1 MEELLKKIRDKTAKI
16 AVIGVGYVGL
26 PLAIEFAKEGF
37 NVTGIDA
44 DPGKVEAINNGS
56 SYIRDVEEEELTSL
70 VQSGRLHATLDY
82 SLLKD
87 IDAISICVP
96 TPLNKTKDPDV
107 SYILDAANKISKFI
121 HAKQLIVLES
131 TTYPGTTREL
141 ILPILEEAGL
151 KVGEDFYLAF
161 SPERIDPGNKFYN
174 TRNTPKIV
182 AGITSKCTEVAKLLY
197 RQVIDTMVP
206 VSSTEIA
213 EVVKLL
219 ENTFRSVNIALVNE
233 IAIICNK
240 LKLNVWEVIEAAAT
254 KPFGYMPFYPG
265 PGLGGHCLPIDPSY
279 LSWKLRTLN
288 YKARFIELA
297 SEINTEMP
305 YFVTNKITDG
315 LNRFR
320 KSVNG
325 SKILVLGVAYKKDID
340 DIRESPALDI
350 IRILKEK
357 GAEVIFNDPNVP
369 FIKTDDLK
377 MSSVVIDEELLKKMD
392 CVVITTDHSG
402 YNWKWITENA
412 NLIVDSRNATRGIKE
427 EKIIRL

>member
-1 MEELLKKIRDKTAKI
+1 MEKLLEKIRSKTAKI
-16 AVIGVGYVGL
+16 AVIGIGYVGL
-26 PLAIEFAKEGF
+26 PLAIEFAKNGF
-37 NVTGIDA
+37 EVKGIDT
-44 DPGKVEAINNGS
+44 DKRKVDAINNGS
-56 SYIRDVEEEELTSL
+56 SYIHDVKKDELIPL
-70 VQSGRLHATLDY
+70 VQSGKLCATTDY
-82 SLLKD
+82 SILKD
-87 IDAISICVP
+87 TDAISICVP

-107 SYILDAANKISKFI
+107 SYILDVANKISKFV

-141 ILPILEEAGL
+141 ILPIIEEKGV
-151 KVGEDFYLAF
+151 KVGKDFYLAF

-174 TRNTPKIV
+174 TKNTPKIV
-182 AGITSKCTEVAKLLY
+182 AGITPECAEVAKLLY
-197 RQVIDTMVP
+197 KQIIDTIVP
-206 VSSTEIA
+206 VSSTETA

-240 LKLNVWEVIEAAAT
+240 LNLNVWEVIEAAST
-254 KPFGYMPFYPG
+254 KPFGYMTFYPG

-288 YKARFIELA
+288 YRARFIELA

-305 YFVTNKITDG
+305 YFVTNKVTDG
-315 LNRFR
+315 LNRSM

-325 SKILVLGVAYKKDID
+325 SNILVLGVAYKKDID

-350 IRILKEK
+350 IKILKEK

-369 FIKTDDLK
+369 FINTDEIN
-377 MSSVVIDEELLKKMD
+377 MPSVAIDEDILKKMD
-392 CVVITTDHSG
+392 CVVIATDHSD
-402 YNWKWITENA
+402 YNWEWITENA
-412 NLIVDSRNATRGIKE
+412 NLIVDARNATKGINDG
-427 EKIIRL
+427 KIIRL

>member
-1 MEELLKKIRDKTAKI
+1 MEELLKKISNKTARI

-37 NVTGIDA
+37 NVIGIDT

-56 SYIRDVEEEELTSL
+56 SYIQDVQKEELTSL
-70 VQSGRLHATLDY
+70 VQSERLRATLDY

-107 SYILDAANKISKFI
+107 SYILDAADKISKFI
-121 HAKQLIVLES
+121 HAKQLVVLES

-141 ILPILEEAGL
+141 ILPILEETGL

-161 SPERIDPGNKFYN
+161 SPERIDPGNKFYK

-182 AGITSKCTEVAKLLY
+182 AGITPKCTEVAKLLY
-197 RQVIDTMVP
+197 QQVIDTIVP
-206 VSSTEIA
+206 VSSTETA

-233 IAIICNK
+233 VAIICNK

-254 KPFGYMPFYPG
+254 KPFGYMSFYPG

-279 LSWKLRTLN
+279 LSWKLRTLD
-288 YKARFIELA
+288 YRARFIELA

-315 LNRFR
+315 LNVSR

-325 SKILVLGVAYKKDID
+325 SNILVLGVAYKKDID

-350 IRILKEK
+350 IKILKEK

-369 FIKTDDLK
+369 FIKTDELK

-402 YNWKWITENA
+402 YNWEWITENA
-412 NLIVDSRNATRGIKE
+412 NLIVDTRNATRGINE
-427 EKIIRL
+427 DKIIRL

>member
-1 MEELLKKIRDKTAKI
+1 
-16 AVIGVGYVGL
+16 
-26 PLAIEFAKEGF
+26 
-37 NVTGIDA
+37 
-44 DPGKVEAINNGS
+44 
-56 SYIRDVEEEELTSL
+56 L

-107 SYILDAANKISKFI
+107 SYILDAANKISKFV

-141 ILPILEEAGL
+141 ILPILEETGL

-161 SPERIDPGNKFYN
+161 SPERIDPGNKFYK

-182 AGITSKCTEVAKLLY
+182 AGITPKCTEVAKLLY
-197 RQVIDTMVP
+197 QQVIDTIVP
-206 VSSTEIA
+206 VSSTETA

-233 IAIICNK
+233 VAIICNK

-254 KPFGYMPFYPG
+254 KPFGYMSFYPG

-279 LSWKLRTLN
+279 LSWKLRTLD
-288 YKARFIELA
+288 YRARFIELA

-305 YFVTNKITDG
+305 YFVTNKIIDG
-315 LNRFR
+315 LNGFR

-350 IRILKEK
+350 IKILKEK

-369 FIKTDDLK
+369 FIKTDELK

-402 YNWKWITENA
+402 YNWEWITENA
-412 NLIVDSRNATRGIKE
+412 NLIVDTRNATKGFNK

>member
-1 MEELLKKIRDKTAKI
+1 
-16 AVIGVGYVGL
+16 
-26 PLAIEFAKEGF
+26 
-37 NVTGIDA
+37 
-44 DPGKVEAINNGS
+44 
-56 SYIRDVEEEELTSL
+56 
-70 VQSGRLHATLDY
+70 
-82 SLLKD
+82 
-87 IDAISICVP
+87 
-96 TPLNKTKDPDV
+96 
-107 SYILDAANKISKFI
+107 
-121 HAKQLIVLES
+121 
-131 TTYPGTTREL
+131 
-141 ILPILEEAGL
+141 
-151 KVGEDFYLAF
+151 
-161 SPERIDPGNKFYN
+161 
-174 TRNTPKIV
+174 
-182 AGITSKCTEVAKLLY
+182 
-197 RQVIDTMVP
+197 
-206 VSSTEIA
+206 
-213 EVVKLL
+213 
-219 ENTFRSVNIALVNE
+219 
-233 IAIICNK
+233 
-240 LKLNVWEVIEAAAT
+240 LNVWEVIEAAAT

>member
-1 MEELLKKIRDKTAKI
+1 MEKLLKKIGNKTAKI

-37 NVTGIDA
+37 NVTGIDT
-44 DPGKVEAINNGS
+44 DPRKVEAINNGS
-56 SYIRDVEEEELTSL
+56 SYIRDVEKEELIPL
-70 VQSGRLHATLDY
+70 VQSGRLRATLDY

-107 SYILDAANKISKFI
+107 SYILDAADKISKFV

-141 ILPILEEAGL
+141 ILPILEETGL

-161 SPERIDPGNKFYN
+161 SPERIDPGNKFYK

-182 AGITSKCTEVAKLLY
+182 AGITPKCTEVAKLLY
-197 RQVIDTMVP
+197 QQVIDTIVP
-206 VSSTEIA
+206 VSSTETA

-233 IAIICNK
+233 VAIICNK

-254 KPFGYMPFYPG
+254 KPFGYMSFYPG

-279 LSWKLRTLN
+279 LSWKLRTLD
-288 YKARFIELA
+288 YRARFIELA

-305 YFVTNKITDG
+305 YFVTNKIIDG
-315 LNRFR
+315 LNGFR

-350 IRILKEK
+350 IKILKEK

-369 FIKTDDLK
+369 FIKTDELK

-402 YNWKWITENA
+402 YNWEWITENA
-412 NLIVDSRNATRGIKE
+412 NLIVDTRNATRGINK

>member
-1 MEELLKKIRDKTAKI
+1 MKELLKKIRNKTAKI
-16 AVIGVGYVGL
+16 AVIGIGYVGL

-37 NVTGIDA
+37 DVTGIDT
-44 DPGKVEAINNGS
+44 DTRKVEAINNGS
-56 SYIRDVEEEELTSL
+56 SYIRDVEKEELIPL
-70 VQSGRLHATLDY
+70 VQSGRLRATLDY

-141 ILPILEEAGL
+141 ILPILKETGL

-161 SPERIDPGNKFYN
+161 SPERIDPGNKFYK

-182 AGITSKCTEVAKLLY
+182 AGITPKCTEVAELLY
-197 RQVIDTMVP
+197 QQVIDTIVP
-206 VSSTEIA
+206 VSSTETA

-279 LSWKLRTLN
+279 LSWKLRTLD
-288 YKARFIELA
+288 YRARFIELA
-297 SEINTEMP
+297 GEVNTEMP
-305 YFVTNKITDG
+305 YFVTDKIIDG
-315 LNRFR
+315 LNRSM

-325 SKILVLGVAYKKDID
+325 SNILVLGVAYKKDID

-350 IRILKEK
+350 IKILKEK

-369 FIKTDDLK
+369 FIKTDELK

-402 YNWKWITENA
+402 YNWQWITKNA
-412 NLIVDSRNATRGIKE
+412 NLIVDTRNATRGISE

>member
-1 MEELLKKIRDKTAKI
+1 MKELLKKIRNKTAKI

-70 VQSGRLHATLDY
+70 VQSGRLRATLDY

-107 SYILDAANKISKFI
+107 SYILNAANKISKFI

-182 AGITSKCTEVAKLLY
+182 AGITPKCTEVAKLLY
-197 RQVIDTMVP
+197 QQVIDTMVP

-412 NLIVDSRNATRGIKE
+412 NLIVDTRNATRGINE

>member
-1 MEELLKKIRDKTAKI
+1 MEKLLKKIRNKTAKI

-37 NVTGIDA
+37 NVTGIDT
-44 DPGKVEAINNGS
+44 DPRKVEAINNGS
-56 SYIRDVEEEELTSL
+56 SYIRDVEKEELIPL
-70 VQSGRLHATLDY
+70 VQSGRLRATLDY

-107 SYILDAANKISKFI
+107 SYILDAADKISKFV

-161 SPERIDPGNKFYN
+161 SPERIDPGNKFYK

-182 AGITSKCTEVAKLLY
+182 AGITPKCTEVAKLLY
-197 RQVIDTMVP
+197 QQVIDTIVP
-206 VSSTEIA
+206 VSSTETA

-233 IAIICNK
+233 VAIICNK

-254 KPFGYMPFYPG
+254 KPFGYMSFYPG

-279 LSWKLRTLN
+279 LSWKLRTLD
-288 YKARFIELA
+288 YRARFIELA

-305 YFVTNKITDG
+305 YFVTNKIIDG
-315 LNRFR
+315 LNGFR

-350 IRILKEK
+350 IKILKEK

-369 FIKTDDLK
+369 FIKTDELK

-402 YNWKWITENA
+402 YNWEWITENA
-412 NLIVDSRNATRGIKE
+412 NLIVDTRNATRGINK

>member
-1 MEELLKKIRDKTAKI
+1 MEELLKKIRNKTAKI
-16 AVIGVGYVGL
+16 GVIGVGYVGL
-26 PLAIEFAKEGF
+26 PLAIEFGKEGF
-37 NVTGIDA
+37 YVTGIDA
-44 DPGKVEAINNGS
+44 DPRKVEAINNGS

-197 RQVIDTMVP
+197 QQVIDTMVP

-233 IAIICNK
+233 VAIICNK

-369 FIKTDDLK
+369 FIKTDELK

-412 NLIVDSRNATRGIKE
+412 NLIVDTRNATRGINE

>member
-1 MEELLKKIRDKTAKI
+1 MKELLKKIRNKTAKI

-70 VQSGRLHATLDY
+70 IQSGRLRATLDY

-107 SYILDAANKISKFI
+107 SYILNAANKISKFI

-197 RQVIDTMVP
+197 QQVIDTMVP

-357 GAEVIFNDPNVP
+357 GAEVIFNDPNVL
-369 FIKTDDLK
+369 FIKTDELK

-412 NLIVDSRNATRGIKE
+412 NLIVDTRNATRGINE